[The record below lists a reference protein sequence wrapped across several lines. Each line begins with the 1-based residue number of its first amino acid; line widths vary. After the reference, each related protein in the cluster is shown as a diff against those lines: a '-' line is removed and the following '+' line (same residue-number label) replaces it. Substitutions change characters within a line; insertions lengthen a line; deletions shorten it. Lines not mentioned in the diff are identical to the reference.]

1 MLEISTSLTVNQLD
15 QVRSLMRG
23 LVDWLQQH
31 YKADTRLIDEYFDE
45 KAFTEELLSL
55 PGKYAQPS
63 GQLLLATQQGEPA
76 GCVGLRQLD
85 EQTCEMK
92 RLFVASQFQGQGI
105 GRQLVETLIHSAR
118 ALGYRTIRLDTG
130 SQQTTA
136 QNLYHSMG
144 FQNIPPYYPV
154 SQIMEEDLVFMEL
167 TL

>member
-1 MLEISTSLTVNQLD
+1 MLEISTSLNVNQLN
-15 QVRSLMRG
+15 QVRSLMHAFVG
-23 LVDWLQQH
+23 WLQQH
-31 YKADTRLIDEYFDE
+31 YSADTRLIDEYFDK

-85 EQTCEMK
+85 ESTCEMK
-92 RLFVASQFQGQGI
+92 RLFVAKEFQGQGI
-105 GRQLVETLIHSAR
+105 GRQLVETLIRNAR
-118 ALGYRTIRLDTG
+118 MLGYTAMRLDTG
-130 SQQTTA
+130 IHQTTA
-136 QNLYHSMG
+136 QNLYHSVG

-154 SQIMEEDLVFMEL
+154 SQTMEEELVFMEL

>member
-1 MLEISTSLTVNQLD
+1 MLEISTSLNVHQLN
-15 QVRSLMRG
+15 QVRSLMQAFVG
-23 LVDWLQQH
+23 WLQQH
-31 YKADTRLIDEYFDE
+31 YSADTRLIDEYFDK

-55 PGKYAQPS
+55 PGNYAQPS

-85 EQTCEMK
+85 EHTCEMK

-105 GRQLVETLIHSAR
+105 GRQLVETLVHSAR
-118 ALGYRTIRLDTG
+118 SLGYTVMRLDTG
-130 SQQTTA
+130 IHQTAA

-154 SQIMEEDLVFMEL
+154 SRILEEELVFMERIL
-167 TL
+167 